1 MPARAATP
9 SNIVGLQQGEAEEV
23 AASLQVPVC
32 RQLVSKAAVH
42 LCASARE
49 SRHELF
55 GRVHMHRFK
64 QPVQDQK
71 ALQRSLALK
80 L

>member
-32 RQLVSKAAVH
+32 RRLASSTAVH
-42 LCASARE
+42 LCASALA
-49 SRHELF
+49 SPHEQF
-55 GRVHMHRFK
+55 GDARMHGIK
-64 QPVQDQK
+64 QPMQDQE
-71 ALQRSLALK
+71 ALQSSLALK